1 MSGGGNAPTNNGAS
15 GAAGVEDDLS
25 GLKGAAGG
33 NRNNSARKRQI
44 ADLFKGILGGG
55 GDGNGKTGLAGLAG
69 GGGKKN
75 NFKAETLVADTAGDG
90 ATSGL
95 PTADDNGEISMVFR
109 QVSSHFDSFTYQ

>member
-1 MSGGGNAPTNNGAS
+1 MSGGNNAPTNNGAS

-33 NRNNSARKRQI
+33 NRNNNSARKRQI

-109 QVSSHFDSFTYQ
+109 QVRSLSDSCT